1 MFQIGLSLVLE
12 PIAVSMLSQEPSAL
26 AQLTFRERF
35 GPLSPTLAWLVTF
48 RAWQQFFKIHF

>member
-1 MFQIGLSLVLE
+1 MFQIGLYLVLE
-12 PIAVSMLSQEPSAL
+12 PIAVSMLSQGPFAL
-26 AQLTFRERF
+26 SQLTFRERF